1 MSFKKTPKLKM
12 IPSTNRLHMKE
23 AATITQ
29 PHPPSGGTT
38 ISTSM
43 LYQQQS
49 SIYESLEKTYFDEK
63 LLENFPSNSL
73 PITILIGNNAPDK
86 ISDRFHA
93 SVGRFFVSAIFLIKF
108 TTRNKLNKVRLKFR
122 LKECILRICLLSAG
136 TRWMFGRRKNLA
148 RDDGQ
153 GEGFRHPWKFTRFSR
168 DQG

>member
-1 MSFKKTPKLKM
+1 M

-49 SIYESLEKTYFDEK
+49 WIHESLEKIYFDEK
-63 LLENFPSNSL
+63 FLENFPWNSL
-73 PITILIGNNAPDK
+73 FITILIGNNAPDK

-93 SVGRFFVSAIFLIKF
+93 SVGRSSFFVSAIFLITF
-108 TTRNKLNKVRLKFR
+108 ATRNKLTTKFDSRLKFR
-122 LKECILRICLLSAG
+122 S
-136 TRWMFGRRKNLA
+136 KNARLA
-148 RDDGQ
+148 RLFTVCRNGMDVREKEKFSSWRNDGQ